1 MSVNIMAMFEI
12 CETYKRYFRRY
23 MTLIFIAVMAVSIM
37 PVGQTVLAADFDKG
51 FRAYLA
57 GDYDAAMAE
66 WHPLAEAGDAY
77 AQYILGMMYSNE
89 YGVEQNYVE
98 AITWYRYAAETGDAK
113 SQFNLGV
120 MYLNGQGV
128 PQDYVIA
135 YMWFNLAAAQENKI
149 SANGKEIIIKRMTQA
164 QIAEGQRLSRVC
176 FNQNYK
182 NCAR

>member
-1 MSVNIMAMFEI
+1 MA
-12 CETYKRYFRRY
+12 
-23 MTLIFIAVMAVSIM
+23 
-37 PVGQTVLAADFDKG
+37 
-51 FRAYLA
+51 
-57 GDYDAAMAE
+57 
-66 WHPLAEAGDAY
+66 PLAEAGDAY
-77 AQYILGMMYSNE
+77 AQYILGVIYSNGIGVKQDYVEAVIWYRRAAKAGNVDAQYNLGMMYSNE

-98 AITWYRYAAETGDAK
+98 AFTWYRYAAETGDAK